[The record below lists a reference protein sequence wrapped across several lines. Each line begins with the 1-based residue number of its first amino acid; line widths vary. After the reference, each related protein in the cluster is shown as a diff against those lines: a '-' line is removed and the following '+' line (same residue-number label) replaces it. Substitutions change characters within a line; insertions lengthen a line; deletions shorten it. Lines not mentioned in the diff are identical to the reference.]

1 MHCAA
6 QFTQGKIMALLSFV
20 VAMDRNRL
28 IGRDNALPWHLP
40 PDLKRFKALTLGK
53 PVIMGRKTHES
64 IGRPL
69 PGRRNIVISR
79 NASYAAA
86 GCEVVTGLQQAIT
99 ITADAEEAMIIG
111 GVTIYESAMPLV
123 QRIHLTLIEAEFTG
137 DAWFP
142 EYDPDKW
149 RVTAEEK
156 HRYREGETDFE
167 YRFVQLDR
175 V

>member
-1 MHCAA
+1 
-6 QFTQGKIMALLSFV
+6 
-20 VAMDRNRL
+20 MDRNRL

-79 NASYAAA
+79 NPSYKAA
-86 GCEVVTGLQQAIT
+86 GCETAGSLEQAIAL
-99 ITADAEEAMIIG
+99 TADAPEAVIIG
-111 GVTIYESAMPLV
+111 GTALFASALPLA
-123 QRIHLTLIEAEFTG
+123 RRMHLTLIDAEFAG

-142 EYDPDKW
+142 EYDAAQW
-149 RVTAEEK
+149 RVSAEEK
-156 HRYREGETDFE
+156 HHYSEGGVDFD
-167 YRFVQLDR
+167 YRFLQLDR
-175 V
+175 I

>member
-1 MHCAA
+1 
-6 QFTQGKIMALLSFV
+6 MALISFA

-28 IGRDNALPWHLP
+28 IGRDNGLPWHLP

-79 NASYAAA
+79 NPSYKAA
-86 GCEVVTGLQQAIT
+86 GCEVAGSLEQAIAM
-99 ITADAEEAMIIG
+99 TADVEEAVIIG
-111 GVTIYESAMPLV
+111 GTALFASALPLA
-123 QRIHLTLIEAEFTG
+123 QRMYLTLIDAEFPG

-142 EYDPDKW
+142 EYDQDEWKLI
-149 RVTAEEK
+149 AEEK
-156 HRYREGETDFE
+156 HQYNEGVADFH
-167 YRFVQLDR
+167 YRFLQLDR

>member
-1 MHCAA
+1 
-6 QFTQGKIMALLSFV
+6 MALISFV

-28 IGRDNALPWHLP
+28 IGRNNALPWHLP
-40 PDLKRFKALTLGK
+40 PDLKRFKALTMGR

-79 NASYAAA
+79 HANYKAAA
-86 GCEVVTGLQQAIT
+86 GCEVAGSLEQALAM
-99 ITADAEEAMIIG
+99 TADAEEAMIIG
-111 GVTIYESAMPLV
+111 GTAIFESAMPLA
-123 QRIHLTLIEAEFTG
+123 QRLHLTLIDAEFEG

-142 EYDPDKW
+142 EYDPAEWK
-149 RVTAEEK
+149 VTAEEQ
-156 HRYREGETDFE
+156 HRYKDGDKEFE

-175 V
+175 LI

>member
-1 MHCAA
+1 
-6 QFTQGKIMALLSFV
+6 MALISFV

-28 IGRDNALPWHLP
+28 IGSNNALPWHLP

-79 NASYAAA
+79 NTAYKAA
-86 GCEVVTGLQQAIT
+86 GCEVVGSLQQAIEL
-99 ITADAEEAMIIG
+99 TADVEEAMIIG
-111 GVTIYESAMPLV
+111 GVTIYQSALPLV
-123 QRIHLTLIEAEFTG
+123 RRMYLTLIDAGFSG

-142 EYDPDKW
+142 EYNADEWK
-149 RVTAEEK
+149 VSAEER
-156 HRYREGETDFE
+156 HRYREGEADFE

-175 V
+175 I

>member
-1 MHCAA
+1 
-6 QFTQGKIMALLSFV
+6 MALLSFV

-28 IGRDNALPWHLP
+28 IGRDNGLPWHLP

-53 PVIMGRKTHES
+53 PIIMGRKTHES

-79 NASYAAA
+79 NPSYTAA
-86 GCEVVTGLQQAIT
+86 GCEVAGSLEQAIAL
-99 ITADAEEAMIIG
+99 TADVEEAVIIG
-111 GVTIYESAMPLV
+111 GTALFASAFPLV
-123 QRIHLTLIEAEFTG
+123 QRMHLTLIDAEFPG

-142 EYDPDKW
+142 EYNPAEW
-149 RVTAEEK
+149 CVSAEET
-156 HRYREGETDFE
+156 HHYNEGAAEFD

-175 V
+175 I

>member
-1 MHCAA
+1 
-6 QFTQGKIMALLSFV
+6 MALISFV

-28 IGRDNALPWHLP
+28 IGRDNGLPWHLP
-40 PDLKRFKALTLGK
+40 PDLKHFKSVTMGK
-53 PVIMGRKTHES
+53 PVIMGRKTHQS

-79 NASYAAA
+79 NASYKAE
-86 GCEVVTGLQQAIT
+86 GCEVVGSLEQALA

-111 GVTIYESAMPLV
+111 GMTIYQSAMSFV
-123 QRIHLTLIEAEFTG
+123 QRLHLTLIDAEFEG

-142 EYDPDKW
+142 EYDPAAWK
-149 RVTAEEK
+149 VTAEER
-156 HRYREGETDFE
+156 HRHQDGDQEFE

-175 V
+175 LI